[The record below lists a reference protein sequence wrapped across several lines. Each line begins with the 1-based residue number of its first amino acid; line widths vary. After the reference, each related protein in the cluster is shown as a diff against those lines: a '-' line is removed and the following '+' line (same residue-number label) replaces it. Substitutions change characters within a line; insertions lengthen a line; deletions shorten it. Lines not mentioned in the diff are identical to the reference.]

1 MITNK
6 DIRVENGYL
15 IINGNKYPLEGQSPE
30 AIMQI
35 VEDNS
40 DSTPTAESTAPVT
53 SAGIKTYVDTAIG
66 DLTQTGI
73 TGASVAA
80 QLGALKTSIKG
91 LNVQD
96 ITITDNLNPINP
108 NSYEQYTI
116 NITRQGYM
124 PLAVC
129 GVSYTGGV
137 GADIARFYNSSTTAS
152 LLLHNVTAN
161 TYTPDSLTVS
171 ILYIEV

>member
-6 DIRVENGYL
+6 DISIDKDGNIILNGD
-15 IINGNKYPLEGQSPE
+15 KYPLASQ
-30 AIMQI
+30 
-35 VEDNS
+35 
-40 DSTPTAESTAPVT
+40 AEIDAVKDDIDDL
-53 SAGIKTYVDTAIG
+53 GDTVG
-66 DLTQTGI
+66 DITQTGV
-73 TGASVAA
+73 TGATVAA

-91 LNVQD
+91 LNVKD
-96 ITITDNLNPINP
+96 ITITDNLNSINP

-116 NITRQGYM
+116 DITRQGYM

-137 GADIARFYNSSTTAS
+137 GVDIARFYNSSTTAS